1 MMFPFM
7 MKTQKYFG
15 LKIYLLTEFH
25 LSGKYLNEKKFKEI
39 QELDINKIVPGH
51 GPIISKKEAIS
62 PMIDY
67 FDQLIFDIRNFH
79 KSNKSLDFVLK
90 NISQENKQ
98 GWLLFND
105 YHMGNITKAFTEL
118 EWE

>member
-1 MMFPFM
+1 MD
-7 MKTQKYFG
+7 TWRDDLNVSLTGSYLCTKYF
-15 LKIYLLTEFH
+15 
-25 LSGKYLNEKKFKEI
+25 
-39 QELDINKIVPGH
+39 